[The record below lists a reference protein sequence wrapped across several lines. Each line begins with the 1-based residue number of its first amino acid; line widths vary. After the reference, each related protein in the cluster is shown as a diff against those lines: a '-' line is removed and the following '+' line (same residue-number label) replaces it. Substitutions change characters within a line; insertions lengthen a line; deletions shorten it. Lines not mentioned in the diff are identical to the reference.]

1 MFVLATWLPVIRDLS
16 RFRRQHASVDKPN
29 QSVHQEV
36 FVFQIISSQ
45 VSHSLSHERSQPL
58 HRCRDYHDH
67 CTRTACLLHN
77 ISGCC
82 VATHRSKA
90 LWLLCMW
97 SRNTE
102 GSSYCCVCMS
112 AGSRRTIDPEEPR
125 SRTPGVWGGK
135 QTRCL
140 LLDSQE
146 HFGPSPVSARRRTSA
161 NSSMI

>member
-16 RFRRQHASVDKPN
+16 SSRRQHASVDKPN

-36 FVFQIISSQ
+36 FIFQIISSQ
-45 VSHSLSHERSQPL
+45 VSHSLSHERSQPV
-58 HRCRDYHDH
+58 HRYRDYHDH

-97 SRNTE
+97 S
-102 GSSYCCVCMS
+102 CCGVETLKVHLTVVFVCQQV
-112 AGSRRTIDPEEPR
+112 PEEPR